1 MKKLTGVMGGLL
13 LLGGS
18 LVAAP
23 KTAMVE
29 GVLAPGSY
37 TATVKAFACGGCAEW
52 IQSKLS
58 AVKSLEKVSADQKTR
73 VVRFTVK
80 KDAQVKR
87 SDIQKTLDAAA
98 KDMGMGA
105 DYTMTDFQRAKI
117 SNYSPPSSGPS
128 GHLPPRGE
136 GN

>member
-23 KTAMVE
+23 KTGTKAE

-73 VVRFTVK
+73 GIRFTVK

-87 SDIQKTLDAAA
+87 SDIQKILDAAA

-105 DYTMTDFQRAKI
+105 DYTM
-117 SNYSPPSSGPS
+117 
-128 GHLPPRGE
+128 GE
-136 GN
+136 LKKTLK

>member
-18 LVAAP
+18 LVAAEGSALWAAASP
-23 KTAMVE
+23 RSSAKGAVE

-73 VVRFTVK
+73 GIRFTVK

-87 SDIQKTLDAAA
+87 SDIQKILDAAA

-105 DYTMTDFQRAKI
+105 DYTM
-117 SNYSPPSSGPS
+117 
-128 GHLPPRGE
+128 GE
-136 GN
+136 LKKTLK